1 MLSFVRLGDRGD
13 RLHPVRSDAQ
23 QADAVLACDLAVT
36 ARPGALLTLRHGWQ
50 RGLVPVG
57 SPRCNVRSP

>member
-1 MLSFVRLGDRGD
+1 MFCFVRPADQAD

-36 ARPGALLTLRHGWQ
+36 ASPDALLTLRHAWQ

-57 SPRCNVRSP
+57 WPRCNARSP